1 MKYLNMFLLSLLMA
15 AGGGEAMAQTQAD
28 STNVNNDSI
37 TWNKELEG
45 VEIKAQ
51 RQLIKQEIDRI
62 GYDVQADE
70 ESKTLTVMDM
80 LRKVP
85 MVTVD
90 GEDNIKVKGN
100 SSFKIYKN
108 GRYDPS
114 LSKNAKEI
122 LKAMPASMVKRIEV
136 ITDPGAREDAEG
148 VNAIL
153 NIVMVDGRRIDG
165 ITGSVTGAYTTLNHP
180 NLGAYLTTQMG
191 KAIISVDYGYG
202 GMSSKETENKNET
215 EHTYVSS
222 GNVMKSVSEGSNP
235 GYIHYVDIDASYD
248 IDSLNLISASLGG
261 YFYKLDV
268 KGGGLTQM
276 YAPDKS
282 LLYSYR
288 NNYWMPGYSH
298 HSWNGRLDYQHKTRR
313 KGELFTLSYMLAL
326 TRQHTE
332 QESSYTD
339 LQNAPFDYTGKLQNL
354 REHFTEHTFQ
364 ADWLRPVAE
373 GHKLEMGVKYIYRG
387 NTSHAVQDF
396 YAATPYPSYSSEFEH
411 STQVAAAYADYIMRI
426 GKWSAR
432 AGLRFEHSYMKGAY
446 PDGSAESFD
455 SHLNDWVPQLSVKY
469 QLSDAHS
476 LKLGYVTSINR
487 PGISYLNPAVINSPM
502 QVQFGYPELSS
513 CRNHGVHLIY
523 SYIGQWLTLQ
533 LAPAFKYY
541 SDGIGRLIY
550 AQDDVRY
557 QTYGNIE
564 KLTRWQLEGY
574 VQWKPFKSTT
584 LSANFNLWDDKIE
597 NPSIGLRQKGYS
609 GFYYLNGSQ
618 QLPWKLRLTAY
629 VYGEMGHSVNN
640 VYSYSRPWNR
650 YGCSLQRSFLSEDKL
665 TVRISANDLFNR
677 YRHSVDC
684 TDQGD
689 MLGYSDTATR
699 GSRLTFSI
707 SYRFGKLK
715 ASVKKTETTIDNS
728 DVVGG
733 ITKRK

>member
-1 MKYLNMFLLSLLMA
+1 MFLLSLLMA

-222 GNVMKSVSEGSNP
+222 DNVMKSVSEGSNP

-288 NNYWMPGYSH
+288 DNYWMPGYSH

-326 TRQHTE
+326 TRQRTE

-339 LQNAPFDYTGKLQNL
+339 LQNTPFDYTGELQNL

-373 GHKLEMGVKYIYRG
+373 GHKLETGIKYIYRG
-387 NTSHAVQDF
+387 NTSHTVQDF
-396 YAATPYPSYSSEFEH
+396 YAATPCPSYSSEFEH
-411 STQVAAAYADYIMRI
+411 TTQVAAAYADYIMRI
-426 GKWSAR
+426 GNWSAR

-502 QVQFGYPELSS
+502 QVQFGNPELSS

-640 VYSYSRPWNR
+640 VYSYSRSWNR
-650 YGCSLQRSFLSEDKL
+650 YGFSLQRSFLNEDRL